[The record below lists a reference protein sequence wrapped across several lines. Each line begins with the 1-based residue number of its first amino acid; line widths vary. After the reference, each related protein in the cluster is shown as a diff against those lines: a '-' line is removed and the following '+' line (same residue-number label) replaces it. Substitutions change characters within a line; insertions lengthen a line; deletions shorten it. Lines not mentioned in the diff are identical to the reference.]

1 MNKDKHA
8 ALLGGNWNN
17 GANAGSRYSNW
28 NNAPSNSNNNIG
40 SRGVGDEIFGF
51 FTKLAIL
58 YGLRCCPSNNLVSS
72 IHPASAN
79 TLRGLKLCGVAI
91 CERRRS
97 TLWELNTKTLST
109 KYAQWK
115 ISN

>member
-8 ALLGGNWNN
+8 ALLGGNWND

-51 FTKLAIL
+51 LQ
-58 YGLRCCPSNNLVSS
+58 N
-72 IHPASAN
+72 
-79 TLRGLKLCGVAI
+79 
-91 CERRRS
+91 
-97 TLWELNTKTLST
+97 
-109 KYAQWK
+109 
-115 ISN
+115 